1 MLFFL
6 KKKIDFSA
14 FDVNKYVNNM
24 LVDKH
29 LSELMQ
35 RDNDLSTGESLILW
49 SF

>member
-1 MLFFL
+1 MLWLIFFL
-6 KKKIDFSA
+6 KKKDFSA

-35 RDNDLSTGESLILW
+35 RYNDLSTGENFIL
-49 SF
+49 